1 MKSTARAHCV
11 QLKSESTL
19 QNFGFGVVV
28 ATGGATSSPVPSMA
42 ASREG
47 SLSVEAVSSEASL
60 LPLPE
65 EVAEAAVDREEEE
78 EESEAEEE
86 AEAEAEEEGGSGASV
101 RWRRDAATETSARAR
116 SKRYMWATSSFC
128 V

>member
-1 MKSTARAHCV
+1 MPVRKSTARAHCV

-47 SLSVEAVSSEASL
+47 SLSVEAVESEASL

-65 EVAEAAVDREEEE
+65 EDAEAEVEREEDAA
-78 EESEAEEE
+78 EESEEAEEE
-86 AEAEAEEEGGSGASV
+86 AEEEDGSGASV
-101 RWRRDAATETSARAR
+101 RWRRDAATETSAKAR
-116 SKRYMWATSSFC
+116 SSR
-128 V
+128 